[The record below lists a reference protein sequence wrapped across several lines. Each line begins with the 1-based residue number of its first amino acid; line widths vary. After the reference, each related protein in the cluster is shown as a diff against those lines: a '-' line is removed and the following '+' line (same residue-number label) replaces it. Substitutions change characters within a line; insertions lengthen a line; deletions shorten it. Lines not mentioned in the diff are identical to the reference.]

1 MELEELKTGWNAL
14 SKRLED
20 SEVVNLRLVKE
31 VITQKTRTAYD
42 NVYKQ
47 NLYNLVVCV
56 VIIAGVFPWVYS
68 QTPISTVSFVIVEAV
83 MVIGLIPQVMKL
95 FLLSGFDLEQK
106 KCTELSGLVLRYKQI
121 CHHET
126 IWGTALVCLAMC
138 AFYISELGFNK
149 EASYVF
155 GTRLILPLALT
166 VLTFGMGLFIAK
178 WQRRRHAQQMLEI
191 ERGLEE
197 LREFEEK

>member
-1 MELEELKTGWNAL
+1 MKTGWNAL

-95 FLLSGFDLEQK
+95 FLLSGFDLEGK

-121 CHHET
+121 SHRET
-126 IWGTALVCLAMC
+126 VWVTALVCLAMG

-149 EASYVF
+149 EAGYVF

-166 VLTFGMGLFIAK
+166 VLTFGMGFFIAK

-191 ERGLEE
+191 EQGLEE